1 VIISAI
7 SQSLWLG
14 HVRARIVK
22 EVWHRNLVAPVHTEK
37 YARGPDFWVGS
48 VKMAT
53 TTDERILD
61 VKDLRTYFYT
71 QEGEVKAVDGL
82 TYHINK
88 GESVGLV
95 GESACG
101 KSVSALSILRL
112 IPYPPGIIVGGE
124 IFFQGQDLLKSSESE
139 MRHIRG
145 NRIAMIFQEPTT
157 SLNPVLT
164 VKRQISEA
172 LELHRGMDKEAS
184 LQETIRL
191 LKLVGIPDAEQ
202 RAQDYPFQFSGGMQQ
217 RIMIAMALSCDPSL
231 LIADEP
237 TTSVDV
243 TVQAQLLEI
252 LAELRDRLGTAVLI
266 ITHNM
271 GVVARYVDRVQ
282 VMYAGRLVE
291 SAATDELYGNPKHPY
306 TIGLLASV
314 PRLDS
319 ERKKSLRV
327 ITGLPPN
334 LARLPGGCAFHPRC
348 EYAMDRCRVE
358 APVLEDIGGNHLRAC
373 FYDADKLHK
382 Y

>member
-1 VIISAI
+1 
-7 SQSLWLG
+7 
-14 HVRARIVK
+14 
-22 EVWHRNLVAPVHTEK
+22 
-37 YARGPDFWVGS
+37 
-48 VKMAT
+48 MT
-53 TTDERILD
+53 T
-61 VKDLRTYFYT
+61 VKDEKVLEIKNLKTYFYT
-71 QEGEVKAVDGL
+71 QEGELKAVDGL
-82 TYHINK
+82 SYYVNK

-124 IFFQGQDLLKSSESE
+124 IVFQGKDLLKATEDE
-139 MRHIRG
+139 MRDIRG

-164 VKRQISEA
+164 VRTQISEA
-172 LELHRGMDKEAS
+172 LELHRGMDKVEAM
-184 LQETIRL
+184 QEAVRL
-191 LKLVGIPDAEQ
+191 LKLVGIPDAE
-202 RAQDYPFQFSGGMQQ
+202 RRVGEYPFQFSGGMQQ
-217 RIMIAMALSCDPSL
+217 RIMIAMALSCNPAL

-252 LAELRDRLGTAVLI
+252 IDDLRRRFGSSVII
-266 ITHNM
+266 ITHNL
-271 GVVARYVDRVQ
+271 GIVARYVDRVN

-291 SAATDELYGNPKHPY
+291 TAPTEELYANPMHPY

-327 ITGLPPN
+327 IKGLPPN

-348 EYAMDRCRVE
+348 DSATPKCREEY
-358 APVLEDIGGNHLRAC
+358 PPLEKVGENHYRAC
-373 FYDADKLHK
+373 FTNPDKVK
-382 Y
+382 RA

>member
-1 VIISAI
+1 
-7 SQSLWLG
+7 
-14 HVRARIVK
+14 
-22 EVWHRNLVAPVHTEK
+22 
-37 YARGPDFWVGS
+37 
-48 VKMAT
+48 MAT
-53 TTDERILD
+53 TTDETILD
-61 VKDLRTYFYT
+61 IKDLRTYFYT

-82 TYHINK
+82 TYHVK
-88 GESVGLV
+88 RGESVGLV

-124 IFFQGQDLLKSSESE
+124 IFFEGRDLLKVSEEE

-145 NRIAMIFQEPTT
+145 NRIAMVFQEPTT

-164 VKRQISEA
+164 VKRQISES
-172 LELHRGMDKEAS
+172 LELHRGMNKEAS

-191 LKLVGIPDAEQ
+191 LRLVGIPDAE
-202 RAQDYPFQFSGGMQQ
+202 RRVNDYPFQFSGGMQQ
-217 RIMIAMALSCDPSL
+217 RIMIAMALSCDPAL

-237 TTSVDV
+237 TTSLDV

-252 LAELRDRLGTAVLI
+252 IAAMRDRLGTAVII
-266 ITHNM
+266 ITHNL
-271 GVVARYVDRVQ
+271 GVVARYVDRVN
-282 VMYAGRLVE
+282 VMYAGNLVE
-291 SAATDELYGNPKHPY
+291 SAPTEELYARPKHPY

-319 ERKKSLRV
+319 DSKKSLRI

-358 APVLEDIGGNHLRAC
+358 APKLELIGEEHMRAC

-382 Y
+382 HE